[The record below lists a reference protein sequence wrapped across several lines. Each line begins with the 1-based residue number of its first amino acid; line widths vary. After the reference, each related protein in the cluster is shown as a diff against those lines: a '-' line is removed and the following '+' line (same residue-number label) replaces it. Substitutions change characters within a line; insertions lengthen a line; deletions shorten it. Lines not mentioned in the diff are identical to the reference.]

1 MNALSAQFPEAMML
15 VALLLSVVCW
25 RVIQMIL
32 TALAVGFVLL
42 VVVGMAGCGAFTL
55 LVS

>member
-1 MNALSAQFPEAMML
+1 MNALPAQFPEAMML
-15 VALLLSVVCW
+15 IALLLSVVCR

-32 TALAVGFVLL
+32 TALAVGFVIL
-42 VVVGMAGCGAFTL
+42 VVIGMAGYGAFTM

>member
-1 MNALSAQFPEAMML
+1 MNALPAQFPEAMML

-32 TALAVGFVLL
+32 TALAVGFVVM
-42 VVVGMAGCGAFTL
+42 VVIGMAGYGALTL
-55 LVS
+55 LTG

>member
-1 MNALSAQFPEAMML
+1 MNALSAQFPEAVML

-42 VVVGMAGCGAFTL
+42 VVVGMAGYGAFTL